1 MPTQDFEVES
11 YDLTVRPRGTPYEI
25 FLTSIRFFHNT
36 RSRAVIRFV
45 PAESSIFGSDF
56 IGYAVGLMS
65 LDDVTVYAWADE
77 KYFDSM
83 YHILQTEDPV
93 SFRFGYSSGTRNSSD
108 LDWFS
113 LTTADEPT
121 GEGFNERALH
131 SLVSAGEVDLDEVD
145 AELLGVEDEFFQQMK
160 ASFDTEE
167 TDG

>member
-1 MPTQDFEVES
+1 
-11 YDLTVRPRGTPYEI
+11 
-25 FLTSIRFFHNT
+25 
-36 RSRAVIRFV
+36 
-45 PAESSIFGSDF
+45 
-56 IGYAVGLMS
+56 MS